1 MTFRQIVIEES
12 LKRGVREEAIV
23 AALQKATLTV
33 GQCGSEKE
41 VPPGEEA
48 EARKSVNDLIDL
60 VTKMSPE
67 QRMIAR
73 AMLKFRAAYNAKN
86 N

>member
-1 MTFRQIVIEES
+1 MTYRDIVIEES
-12 LKRGVREEAIV
+12 LKRGVPKEVIEGAFK
-23 AALQKATLTV
+23 KATLNV

-41 VPPGEEA
+41 VPASEEA

-60 VTKMSPE
+60 VKKMSPE

-73 AMLKFRAAYNAKN
+73 SILHARAASKAKN

>member
-12 LKRGVREEAIV
+12 LKRGVRKEVIV
-23 AALQKATLTV
+23 AALQKATLNV

-60 VTKMSPE
+60 VKKMSPE
-67 QRMIAR
+67 QRARAR
-73 AMLKFRAAYNAKN
+73 AMLHARAASKAKN